1 MKWKN
6 VVSNDKGAV
15 LIGAIIVLVAVT
27 AIGVTLITMSNF
39 EVNMATN
46 EKCTEEARYNAESCS
61 VSGIKLIKMVST
73 QASEQG
79 ILGIPEGDNKIL
91 GITYAESESASSKEA
106 EFAQKVLGTLDDSVC
121 EDFELRQNT
130 NIDAA
135 ANIRPLGSS
144 SNAGTASNRQ
154 ISGYSYGI
162 GLGGAG
168 SGGTAKWYV
177 LASRGNGCNGYGR
190 HVSYVRYKRVL
201 GVPGG
206 M

>member
-73 QASEQG
+73 QAAEEG
-79 ILGIPEGDNKIL
+79 ILGIPEGDDKIR
-91 GITYAESESASSKEA
+91 GITYADAEGTGTKEE
-106 EFAQKVLGTLDDSVC
+106 EFAKKVLGVLEDDVC
-121 EDFELRQNT
+121 EDFNLSQNT
-130 NIDAA
+130 ILDAA
-135 ANIRPLGSS
+135 ANFRPMGSS